1 MLRRRHEGIPS
12 RTYRPENRKAI
23 SHRNSAEFIE
33 VPGSLMAAVELL
45 IDWLNYKYFGVTIIG
60 FTPGALC
67 GAGFFFLG
75 VQLAA

>member
-45 IDWLNYKYFGVTIIG
+45 IDWLNYKHLGVTIVG
-60 FTPGALC
+60 FTV
-67 GAGFFFLG
+67 FRIMFFLSSS
-75 VQLAA
+75 LFWEPS